1 MANNNSY
8 FGSMWKLG
16 KDKEALD
23 AQYEAGKLSNEDYAA
38 GRNEIGNEQTGLG
51 VQAGLAILGGG
62 MDILSTSLRSAQIAD
77 TSRYDNALSDMRQ
90 IGTQDYS
97 TYGQVVSD
105 YDRLLASQQNVD
117 ARDIRG
123 MNTGQKIGSIAS
135 TTASGAMT
143 GLTVGGPWGALAGAV
158 VGLGSGVGGVVAG
171 DQKAAREAMRLR
183 YAQEDALMA
192 STMNLNNAM
201 EGLQDYN
208 FRQGV
213 AHRVAEGGPIE
224 RRQQSLKEFAANAL
238 RKPHAPEDY
247 ERNGI
252 VRKKCDGGIMIRLK
266 R

>member
-1 MANNNSY
+1 MSDIPKNNNNN
-8 FGSMWKLG
+8 GWGAALG
-16 KDKEALD
+16 
-23 AQYEAGKLSNEDYAA
+23 
-38 GRNEIGNEQTGLG
+38 
-51 VQAGLAILGGG
+51 ILGGG
-62 MDILSTSLRSAQIAD
+62 MDLVNGAIRSAQIED
-77 TSRYDNALSDMRQ
+77 LTQYEDELSRMQQL
-90 IGTQDYS
+90 GTQDYGN
-97 TYGQVVSD
+97 YGQVMQG
-105 YDRLLASQQNVD
+105 YDQLMHTGYDVTAD
-117 ARDIRG
+117 DIRG
-123 MNTGQKIGSIAS
+123 MNTGQKIGSIGTS
-135 TTASGAMT
+135 TISGAMT
-143 GLTVGGPWGALAGAV
+143 GLQVSGGNPYAALAGAV